1 MRVLLVLGV
10 LGALLLASVSAEA
23 QQGLSRHTVTLTR
36 RPIIDPPVTFRFDLG
51 PPDRAMLDSG
61 VLGEGYGLRIIDTR
75 GDDDVL
81 VTFGAGVAFSLAERF
96 ELGAKL
102 LPLRLSDDADYLDM
116 EIYARIGLIQ
126 SRHVLVALQFIVQIP
141 THDDFGTSF
150 GVPVAI
156 RFHPR
161 VRLDL
166 GVEIELVLEDDDG
179 DPDDDDELEVHL
191 DAPAALT
198 FNVTD
203 RFFFGGR
210 FGITFYRFDDL
221 EAPLGGF
228 IGYTLGNR
236 NRYDLSF
243 SATAFL
249 GDDAVARRWEL
260 VWGLVGRIPVGR

>member
-1 MRVLLVLGV
+1 MRAVVVLG
-10 LGALLLASVSAEA
+10 LLLLSVSADA
-23 QQGLSRHTVTLTR
+23 QRGLRRHSLEVTR
-36 RPIIDPPVTFRFDLG
+36 RPLIDPPVTFRFDLG

-61 VLGEGYGLRIIDTR
+61 ALGEGYGFRITDTR
-75 GDDDVL
+75 GDDDVVITL
-81 VTFGAGVAFSLAERF
+81 GAGLAFSLAERF

-116 EIYARIGLIQ
+116 EIYARIGLIKT
-126 SRHVLVALQFIVQIP
+126 RHVLVGLQFIVQIP

-166 GVEIELVLEDDDG
+166 GAEIELVLEDDDG
-179 DPDDDDELEVHL
+179 DPDDDDELEAHL

-198 FNVTD
+198 FNLTQ
-203 RFFFGGR
+203 RFFLGAR
-210 FGITFYRFDDL
+210 FGITLYRFDDL

-236 NRYDLSF
+236 NRFDF
-243 SATAFL
+243 TFAGTAFL
-249 GDDAVARRWEL
+249 GDDGPRRWEL
-260 VWGLVGRIPVGR
+260 VWGLVGRLPL